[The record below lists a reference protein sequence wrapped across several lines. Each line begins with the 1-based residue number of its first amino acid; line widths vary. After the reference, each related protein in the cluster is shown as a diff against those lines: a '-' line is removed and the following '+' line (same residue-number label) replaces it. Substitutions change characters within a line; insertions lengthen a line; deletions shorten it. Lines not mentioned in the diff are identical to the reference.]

1 MHPERRDSFFGR
13 RKGKPLRPRQLAL
26 VETLLPQLRIDTEQ
40 PPPKSLAEMFDHRPD
55 AICLEI
61 GFGGG
66 EHLIAQAEANP
77 DQGFIGVEPFQN
89 GMAKALSAIDQ
100 LGLRNIR
107 LYDQDAA
114 WLLDWLP
121 PRSLARVDLLYPDPW
136 PKMRHWKRRFVGKAN
151 VDNIARVLKP
161 GGLFRFA
168 SDSDTYVAWTLKH
181 LAGRDDLVCRTAS
194 AAEWSKPWPGWK
206 QTRYEAKA
214 IREGRPPAY
223 LIFER
228 V

>member
-26 VETLLPQLRIDTEQ
+26 METLLPRLRIDTKQ
-40 PPPKSLAEMFDHRPD
+40 PAPPSLAGLFDHRPD
-55 AICLEI
+55 NVCLEI

-66 EHLIAQAEANP
+66 EHLIAQAEAHP
-77 DQGFIGVEPFQN
+77 DCGFIGVEPFQN
-89 GMAKALSAIDQ
+89 GMAKALSAIDR
-100 LGLRNIR
+100 LGLMNVR
-107 LYDQDAA
+107 LFDQDAA

-121 PRSLARVDLLYPDPW
+121 PQSLTRVDLLYPDPW
-136 PKMRHWKRRFVGKAN
+136 PKMRHWKRRFVGKGN
-151 VDNIARVLKP
+151 VGNIARVLKP

-168 SDSDTYVAWTLKH
+168 SDIDTYVTWTLQH
-181 LAGRDDLVCRTAS
+181 LADCGDMVCRTTS

-206 QTRYEAKA
+206 RTRYEAKA

-223 LIFER
+223 LIFEKI
-228 V
+228 

>member
-13 RKGKPLRPRQLAL
+13 RKGKPLRPRQQAL
-26 VETLLPQLRIDTEQ
+26 METLLPQLRIDIEK
-40 PPPKSLAEMFDHRPD
+40 PPPRSLADLFDHRPD
-55 AICLEI
+55 AVCLEI

-77 DQGFIGVEPFQN
+77 DHGFIGVEPFQN
-89 GMAKALSAIDQ
+89 GMAKALSAIDRLH
-100 LGLRNIR
+100 LGNIR
-107 LYDQDAA
+107 LFDQDAA

-121 PRSLARVDLLYPDPW
+121 PHSLARVDLLYPDPW
-136 PKMRHWKRRFVGKAN
+136 PKKRHWKRRFVSKAN
-151 VDNIARVLKP
+151 VENIARVLKP

-168 SDSDTYVAWTLKH
+168 SDIDTYVTWTVEH
-181 LAGRDDLVCRTAS
+181 LADRREMVCRRKTE
-194 AAEWSKPWPGWK
+194 AEWSEPWPGWK

-214 IREGRPPAY
+214 IREGRPAAY

-228 V
+228 T